1 MGAMVAG
8 VAPERELAKEQNVT
22 TRERKELAQL
32 RADVAQLAR
41 LVYPHVHPKD
51 GLAAIIERHNPAGV
65 ETRPAA
71 EAPERRAK
79 AAV

>member
-1 MGAMVAG
+1 M
-8 VAPERELAKEQNVT
+8 T
-22 TRERKELAQL
+22 TREKKELAQL

-51 GLAAIIERHNPAGV
+51 GLAGIADRYALSRL

-71 EAPERRAK
+71 EAPERRVKVVA
-79 AAV
+79 

>member
-1 MGAMVAG
+1 MTT
-8 VAPERELAKEQNVT
+8 KEK
-22 TRERKELAQL
+22 KELEQL

-51 GLAAIIERHNPAGV
+51 GLAAIIGRHNSGGV

-79 AAV
+79 AAA